1 MSATVHANLPEA
13 GGFLFP
19 SRFIGHTCLA
29 MFVRAFGGLAV
40 LDIADLV
47 RHVDFLDALD
57 DYDIALTEPLES
69 RG

>member
-13 GGFLFP
+13 DGFLFP
-19 SRFIGHTCLA
+19 SRFIGRTCLA
-29 MFVRAFGGLAV
+29 MFVRAFSGLAV